1 MDFAL
6 VTSCVVSRIIA
17 AGTFCLCPERLL
29 PHARQRI
36 QDYSPVI
43 IVSTEFRL
51 QLPRRMGKSRYRCF
65 CCLHGR
71 PARIG
76 NPGRYVVPF
85 HRREECKSKMSTGIT
100 SQREEQDGNAAANGE
115 ISPVQ
120 AKF

>member
-29 PHARQRI
+29 PHARQRM
-36 QDYSPVI
+36 QDHAPVI
-43 IVSTEFRL
+43 IVTAEFRL
-51 QLPRRMGKSRYRCF
+51 QLLRGMGKSRHRCF

-76 NPGRYVVPF
+76 NPSRYVVPF
-85 HRREECKSKMSTGIT
+85 HRREECKSKVSASIT
-100 SQREEQDGNAAANGE
+100 SQCEKQDGNAAANGE